1 MAVTGRTCV
10 CARAGAL
17 AGSGSTELAR
27 DREQNATRPGLFSL
41 DLTLPICPCVRQFA
55 LLNVKFKSYIDANSF
70 VQKGT
75 SDAAEVFL
83 PRPPPAP
90 SALAC
95 APACRL
101 SAL

>member
-1 MAVTGRTCV
+1 
-10 CARAGAL
+10 
-17 AGSGSTELAR
+17 
-27 DREQNATRPGLFSL
+27 
-41 DLTLPICPCVRQFA
+41 VRQFA

-101 SAL
+101 SALWR